1 MSAVLSPRADTVMA
15 RGAQALSMSDVASQ
29 SWARCIEAH
38 GLRPDGRPRPLCYD
52 GALLAER
59 QARLS
64 DLVACARHEMTTL
77 FQQLAD
83 PFSTVVLTDTDGMI
97 VHMVASPEFGRDL
110 DDMGFRV
117 GAVWSEAQAGT
128 NGMGTCLAAN
138 RAVTIHREEHFFP
151 PFRSLTCA
159 AVPLVNAEGRPAG
172 VLDVTSR
179 SLMPQQH
186 VLVLLDMTAR
196 MIENRLLDRSFPHAC
211 PVHFHTR
218 PEFIHTLHEG
228 RLAVAPDGQI
238 LAVNRSALF
247 QLGRTAAMDLI
258 GMRLDEV
265 FETSL
270 DDLIERSAQASFHP
284 VVTFK
289 VSGSNRYFA
298 LARRPAGVEPSSAT
312 SRRALAPRDDSSS
325 ASASHPHATVGQK
338 LGDPRL
344 MGHWQTACK
353 VIKKGIPVLLHGET
367 GSGKEVFARLVHEHS
382 PHASG
387 EFVAV
392 NCASIPESLIEA
404 ELFGY
409 RAGAFTGAQRSGRRG
424 KVLQADKGTLF
435 LDEIGDMPLDLQA
448 RLLRVLDERRVT
460 PLGSEEAQDVSFQLL
475 SASHRDLAELVA
487 QGRFREDLYYR
498 LNGIELSLPAL
509 RERSDR
515 RALILGI
522 LAEEA
527 GAEVRLSAEADAL
540 LMGYAWPGN
549 VRQLRHVLRTAVA
562 LMDGVTVLPEHL
574 PFLQRQMAA
583 TCQPGGLVWAAPTE
597 AMPAGGVTQED
608 AAGAMDVD
616 ADADEDIMAT
626 LNPVQLGER
635 EALLKL
641 IEQHRWNVSRVAKV
655 LGISRNT
662 LYRKLHRLGIPVAS

>member
-1 MSAVLSPRADTVMA
+1 MA
-15 RGAQALSMSDVASQ
+15 HGVQALSLSDVASQ

-38 GLRPDGRPRPLCYD
+38 GLHPDGQPRPLCYD
-52 GALLAER
+52 GALLSER
-59 QARLS
+59 QARLA

-110 DDMGFRV
+110 EDMGFRV

-138 RAVTIHREEHFFP
+138 RAVTIQREEHFFP

-196 MIENRLLDRSFPHAC
+196 MIENRLLDRTFPHAC

-238 LAVNRSALF
+238 LAANRSALF
-247 QLGRTAAMDLI
+247 QLGRSATRDLI

-298 LARRPAGVEPSSAT
+298 LARRPAGGEPSATTSRRVLSARDLPSSA
-312 SRRALAPRDDSSS
+312 LDAPERGGVS
-325 ASASHPHATVGQK
+325 QK

-353 VIKKGIPVLLHGET
+353 VITKGIPVLLHGET

-409 RAGAFTGAQRSGRRG
+409 RAGAFTGAQRGGRRG

-460 PLGSEEAQDVSFQLL
+460 PLGSEEAHDVSFQLL

-527 GAEVRLSAEADAL
+527 GAEIELCPEADAL
-540 LMGYAWPGN
+540 LMGYHWPGN
-549 VRQLRHVLRTAVA
+549 VRQLRHVARTAVA
-562 LMDGVTVLPEHL
+562 LMEGKTVLPEHL
-574 PFLQRQMAA
+574 PFLQRQSSMA
-583 TCQPGGLVWAAPTE
+583 CQPGTHAWAAPAE
-597 AMPAGGVTQED
+597 PGPACEVMETHARG
-608 AAGAMDVD
+608 AADPD
-616 ADADEDIMAT
+616 DEVMAS
-626 LNPVQLGER
+626 LNPLQMGER
-635 EALLKL
+635 DALLKL
-641 IEQHRWNVSRVAKV
+641 IEQQRWNVSRVAKV